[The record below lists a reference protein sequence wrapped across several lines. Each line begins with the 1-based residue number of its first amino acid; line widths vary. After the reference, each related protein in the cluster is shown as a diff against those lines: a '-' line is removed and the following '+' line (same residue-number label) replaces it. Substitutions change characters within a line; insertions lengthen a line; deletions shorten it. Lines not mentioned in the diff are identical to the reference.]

1 MKDSFDTMPVPGAP
15 PEPPTPIANQCSASN
30 RAGERCMRSA
40 TFGMNVCYLHGGKA
54 PQTLAT
60 QARRFKEA
68 AGDAMNN
75 LVDIANNSKDEGVKL
90 RANIAIL
97 DRTGHGPSASL
108 KVGQDEAAPWTAW
121 LTNEEIEQAR
131 ALRDLAIARM
141 DAGEPAF
148 GGVREFSLP
157 EVVKEVW
164 IPRSDRPLIGD
175 EVIEAVYTE
184 TRTEGQ

>member
-15 PEPPTPIANQCSASN
+15 PEPPPPIANQCSASN

-40 TFGMNVCYLHGGKA
+40 TFGMNVCHLHGGKA

-60 QARRFKEA
+60 QTRRFKEA

-75 LVDIANNSKDEGVKL
+75 LVEIANNSADEGVKL

-108 KVGQDEAAPWTAW
+108 KIGHDEAAPWTAW
-121 LTNEEIEQAR
+121 LTNDEIEQAR
-131 ALRDLAIARM
+131 ALRDLAMARM
-141 DAGEPAF
+141 DAGEPAL

-157 EVVKEVW
+157 EVAKEIW
-164 IPRSDRPLIGD
+164 IPKSDRPLIGGD
-175 EVIEAVYTE
+175 EIIEAVYTE
-184 TRTEGQ
+184 TRMEG